1 MDSFNLLNFD
11 KTTLAEMN
19 SVSLMKRVDTKFIL
33 KESQLLEVL
42 SKLYDDYK
50 ILEIDQERLMKYSTL
65 YFDSQNKKCFK
76 DHHNGK
82 LNRYKIRMRKYL
94 VSDICFLEIKKKNN
108 LGVTNKIRRQIK
120 DFETDLTLESKE
132 FIREDGNIN
141 NLLLEPSL
149 YNNFSRMTLVNKN
162 ESERITIDVD
172 LSFRFGGD
180 EKKFDKLVVVE
191 IKQEGKRLNTTIN
204 RALKSMSLLPTNFS
218 KYCIGISNIIDDI
231 KSNRFKEINLKIN
244 KLNN

>member
-1 MDSFNLLNFD
+1 
-11 KTTLAEMN
+11 
-19 SVSLMKRVDTKFIL
+19 
-33 KESQLLEVL
+33 
-42 SKLYDDYK
+42 
-50 ILEIDQERLMKYSTL
+50 
-65 YFDSQNKKCFK
+65 
-76 DHHNGK
+76 
-82 LNRYKIRMRKYL
+82 MRKYL

-132 FIREDGNIN
+132 FISDSNIN

-162 ESERITIDVD
+162 ESERITLDVD
-172 LSFRFGGD
+172 LSFTFGGD

-204 RALKSMSLLPTNFS
+204 RALKSMSILPTNFS
-218 KYCIGISNIIDDI
+218 KYCIGISNTLDNI

>member
-1 MDSFNLLNFD
+1 MDRFNLLNFD

-33 KESQLLEVL
+33 NESQLLEVL

-108 LGVTNKIRRQIK
+108 LGITNKIRTQIK
-120 DFETDLTLESKE
+120 DFETNLTSESKD
-132 FIREDGNIN
+132 FITKSNIN

-149 YNNFSRMTLVNKN
+149 YNNFSRMTFVNK
-162 ESERITIDVD
+162 SEAERLTIDVD
-172 LSFRFGGD
+172 LSFSFGAK
-180 EKKFDKLVVVE
+180 EKKFDKLVVIE

-204 RALKSMSLLPTNFS
+204 RVLKSMSILPTNFS
-218 KYCIGISNIIDDI
+218 KYCIGISNTLNNI

>member
-1 MDSFNLLNFD
+1 MDRFNLLNFD

-50 ILEIDQERLMKYSTL
+50 ILEINQERLMKYSTL
-65 YFDSQNKKCFK
+65 YFDFENKKCFK

-120 DFETDLTLESKE
+120 DFETDLTTKSKDYITES
-132 FIREDGNIN
+132 NIN

-172 LSFRFGGD
+172 LSFSFGTD

-204 RALKSMSLLPTNFS
+204 RALKSMSILPTNFS

>member
-1 MDSFNLLNFD
+1 MDRFNLLNFD

-50 ILEIDQERLMKYSTL
+50 ILQIDQERLMKYSTL

-108 LGVTNKIRRQIK
+108 LGVTNKIRKQIK
-120 DFETDLTLESKE
+120 DFETDLSLDSKD
-132 FIREDGNIN
+132 FITNSNIN
-141 NLLLEPSL
+141 NLLFEPSL
-149 YNNFSRMTLVNKN
+149 YNNFSRMTFVNK
-162 ESERITIDVD
+162 SEAERLTIDVD
-172 LSFRFGGD
+172 LSFSFGAK
-180 EKKFDKLVVVE
+180 EKKFEKLVVIEV
-191 IKQEGKRLNTTIN
+191 KQEGKRLNTTIN
-204 RALKSMSLLPTNFS
+204 RVLKSMSILPTNFS
-218 KYCIGISNIIDDI
+218 KYCIGISNTLDNI

>member
-1 MDSFNLLNFD
+1 MDRFNLLNFD

-65 YFDSQNKKCFK
+65 YFDSENKKCFK

-108 LGVTNKIRRQIK
+108 LGITNKIRRQIK
-120 DFETDLTLESKE
+120 DFETNLTSESKD
-132 FIREDGNIN
+132 FITKSNIN

-172 LSFRFGGD
+172 LSFSFGTD

-204 RALKSMSLLPTNFS
+204 KALKSMSILPTNFS

-231 KSNRFKEINLKIN
+231 KSNRFKEINEFI
-244 KLNN
+244 

>member
-1 MDSFNLLNFD
+1 MDRFNLLKFD

-42 SKLYDDYK
+42 SKLYEDYK
-50 ILEIDQERLMKYSTL
+50 ILQIDQERLMKYSTL
-65 YFDSQNKKCFK
+65 YFDSLNKKCFNY
-76 DHHNGK
+76 HHNGK

-108 LGVTNKIRRQIK
+108 LGVTNKIRKQIK
-120 DFETDLTLESKE
+120 DFETDLTSESKE
-132 FIREDGNIN
+132 FITNSNIN

-149 YNNFSRMTLVNKN
+149 YNNFSRMTLVNK
-162 ESERITIDVD
+162 SEAERLTIDVD
-172 LSFRFGGD
+172 LSFSFGAK
-180 EKKFDKLVVVE
+180 EKKFEKLVVIEV
-191 IKQEGKRLNTTIN
+191 KQEGKRLNTTIN
-204 RALKSMSLLPTNFS
+204 RVLKSMSILPTNFS
-218 KYCIGISNIIDDI
+218 KYCIGISNTLDNI

>member
-1 MDSFNLLNFD
+1 MDRFNLLNFD

-50 ILEIDQERLMKYSTL
+50 ILEIGQERLMKYSTL
-65 YFDSQNKKCFK
+65 YFDSENKKCFK

-108 LGVTNKIRRQIK
+108 LGITNKIRRQIK
-120 DFETDLTLESKE
+120 DFETNLTSESKD
-132 FIREDGNIN
+132 FITKSNIN

-172 LSFRFGGD
+172 LSFSFGTD

-204 RALKSMSLLPTNFS
+204 RALKSMSILPTNFS

>member
-1 MDSFNLLNFD
+1 MDRFNLLNFD
-11 KTTLAEMN
+11 KITLAEMN

-42 SKLYDDYK
+42 SKLYEDYK

-65 YFDSQNKKCFK
+65 YFDSENKKCFN

-108 LGVTNKIRRQIK
+108 LGITNKIRRQIK
-120 DFETDLTLESKE
+120 DFETNLTTESKE
-132 FIREDGNIN
+132 FITESNIN

-162 ESERITIDVD
+162 EPERITIDVD
-172 LSFRFGGD
+172 LSFSFRND
-180 EKKFDKLVVVE
+180 KKKFDKLVVVE

-204 RALKSMSLLPTNFS
+204 RVLKSMSILPTNFS

>member
-1 MDSFNLLNFD
+1 MDRFNLLKFD

-65 YFDSQNKKCFK
+65 YFDSENKKCFK

-108 LGVTNKIRRQIK
+108 LGITNKIRRQIK
-120 DFETDLTLESKE
+120 DFETNLTSESKD
-132 FIREDGNIN
+132 FITKSNIN

-172 LSFRFGGD
+172 LSFSFGTD

-204 RALKSMSLLPTNFS
+204 RALKSMSILPTNFS
-218 KYCIGISNIIDDI
+218 KYCIGISNIIDNI

>member
-1 MDSFNLLNFD
+1 MDRFNLLNFD

-50 ILEIDQERLMKYSTL
+50 ILQIDQERLMKYSTL

-94 VSDICFLEIKKKNN
+94 VSDLCFLEIKKKNN
-108 LGVTNKIRRQIK
+108 LGITNKIRRQIK
-120 DFETDLTLESKE
+120 DFETDLTLDSKE
-132 FIREDGNIN
+132 FITNSNIN
-141 NLLLEPSL
+141 NIFLEPSL
-149 YNNFSRMTLVNKN
+149 YNNFSRMTFVNK
-162 ESERITIDVD
+162 SEAERLTIDVD
-172 LSFRFGGD
+172 LSFSFGAK
-180 EKKFDKLVVVE
+180 EKKFDKLVVIE

-204 RALKSMSLLPTNFS
+204 RVLKSMSILPTNFS
-218 KYCIGISNIIDDI
+218 KYCIGISNTLDNI

>member
-1 MDSFNLLNFD
+1 MDRFNLLNFD

-33 KESQLLEVL
+33 KEPQLLEVL

-65 YFDSQNKKCFK
+65 YFDSENKKCFK

-108 LGVTNKIRRQIK
+108 LGITNKIRTQIK
-120 DFETDLTLESKE
+120 DFETNLTSESKD
-132 FIREDGNIN
+132 FITKSKIN

-172 LSFRFGGD
+172 LSFSFGTD

-204 RALKSMSLLPTNFS
+204 RALKSMSILPTNFS

>member
-1 MDSFNLLNFD
+1 MNRFNLLNFD

-50 ILEIDQERLMKYSTL
+50 ILQIDQERLMKYSTL

-108 LGVTNKIRRQIK
+108 LGITNKIRRQIK
-120 DFETDLTLESKE
+120 DFETNLTSESKD
-132 FIREDGNIN
+132 FITKSNIN

-149 YNNFSRMTLVNKN
+149 YNNFSRMTFVNK
-162 ESERITIDVD
+162 SEAERLTIDVD
-172 LSFRFGGD
+172 LSFSFGAK
-180 EKKFDKLVVVE
+180 EKKFDKLVVIE

-204 RALKSMSLLPTNFS
+204 RVLKSMSILPTNFS
-218 KYCIGISNIIDDI
+218 KYCIGISNTLNNI

>member
-1 MDSFNLLNFD
+1 MDRFNLLNFD

-42 SKLYDDYK
+42 SKLYKDYK
-50 ILEIDQERLMKYSTL
+50 ILQIDQERLMKYSTL

-108 LGVTNKIRRQIK
+108 LGITNKIRRQIK
-120 DFETDLTLESKE
+120 DFETDLTLDSKE
-132 FIREDGNIN
+132 FITNSNIN
-141 NLLLEPSL
+141 NIFLEPSL
-149 YNNFSRMTLVNKN
+149 YNNFSRMTFVNK
-162 ESERITIDVD
+162 SEAERLTIDVD
-172 LSFRFGGD
+172 LSFSFGAK
-180 EKKFDKLVVVE
+180 EKKFDKLVVIE

-204 RALKSMSLLPTNFS
+204 RVLKAMSILPTNFS
-218 KYCIGISNIIDDI
+218 KYCIGISNTLDNI

>member
-1 MDSFNLLNFD
+1 MNRFNLLNFD

-108 LGVTNKIRRQIK
+108 LGITNKIRRQIK

-132 FIREDGNIN
+132 FITNSNIN

-149 YNNFSRMTLVNKN
+149 YNNFSRMTFVNK
-162 ESERITIDVD
+162 SEAERLTIDVD
-172 LSFRFGGD
+172 LSFSFGAK
-180 EKKFDKLVVVE
+180 EKKFDKLVVIE

-204 RALKSMSLLPTNFS
+204 RVLKSMSILPTNFS
-218 KYCIGISNIIDDI
+218 KYCIGISNTLDNI

>member
-1 MDSFNLLNFD
+1 MDRFNLLNFD

-65 YFDSQNKKCFK
+65 YFDSENKKCFK

-108 LGVTNKIRRQIK
+108 LGITNKIRTQIK
-120 DFETDLTLESKE
+120 DFETNLTSESKD
-132 FIREDGNIN
+132 FITKSKIN

-172 LSFRFGGD
+172 LSFSFGTD

-204 RALKSMSLLPTNFS
+204 RALKSMSILPTNFS
-218 KYCIGISNIIDDI
+218 KYCIGISNIIDNI

>member
-1 MDSFNLLNFD
+1 MDRFNLLNFD

-65 YFDSQNKKCFK
+65 YFDSENKKCFK

-108 LGVTNKIRRQIK
+108 LGITNKIRRQIK
-120 DFETDLTLESKE
+120 DFETNLTSESKD
-132 FIREDGNIN
+132 FITKSNIN

-172 LSFRFGGD
+172 LSFSFGTD

-204 RALKSMSLLPTNFS
+204 RALKSMSILPTNFS
-218 KYCIGISNIIDDI
+218 KYCIGISNTLDNI

>member
-1 MDSFNLLNFD
+1 MDRFNLLNFD
-11 KTTLAEMN
+11 KITLAEMN

-42 SKLYDDYK
+42 SKLYEDYK

-65 YFDSQNKKCFK
+65 YFDSENKKCFN

-108 LGVTNKIRRQIK
+108 LGITNKIRRQIK
-120 DFETDLTLESKE
+120 DFETNLTTESKE
-132 FIREDGNIN
+132 FITESNIN

-162 ESERITIDVD
+162 EPERITIDVD
-172 LSFRFGGD
+172 LSFSFRND
-180 EKKFDKLVVVE
+180 KKKFDKLVVVE

-204 RALKSMSLLPTNFS
+204 RALKSMSILPTNFS
-218 KYCIGISNIIDDI
+218 KYCIGISNIIDNI

-244 KLNN
+244 KINN

>member
-1 MDSFNLLNFD
+1 MDRFNLLNFD

-50 ILEIDQERLMKYSTL
+50 ILQIDQERLMKYSTL
-65 YFDSQNKKCFK
+65 YFDSKNKKCFK

-132 FIREDGNIN
+132 FISDSNIN

-172 LSFRFGGD
+172 LSFRFGVD

-204 RALKSMSLLPTNFS
+204 RALKSMSILPTNFS

>member
-1 MDSFNLLNFD
+1 MNRFNLLNFD

-50 ILEIDQERLMKYSTL
+50 ILQIDQERLMKYSTL
-65 YFDSQNKKCFK
+65 YFDSENKKCFK

-108 LGVTNKIRRQIK
+108 LGITNKIRRQIK
-120 DFETDLTLESKE
+120 DFETNLTSESKD
-132 FIREDGNIN
+132 FITKSNIN

-149 YNNFSRMTLVNKN
+149 YNNFSRMTFVNK
-162 ESERITIDVD
+162 SEAERLTIDVD
-172 LSFRFGGD
+172 LSFSFGAK
-180 EKKFDKLVVVE
+180 EKKFDKLVVIE

-204 RALKSMSLLPTNFS
+204 RVLKSMSILPTNFS
-218 KYCIGISNIIDDI
+218 KYCIGISNTLDNI

>member
-1 MDSFNLLNFD
+1 MDRFNLLNFD

-65 YFDSQNKKCFK
+65 YFDSENKKCFK

-108 LGVTNKIRRQIK
+108 LGITNKIRRQIK
-120 DFETDLTLESKE
+120 DFETNLTSESKD
-132 FIREDGNIN
+132 FITKSNIN

-172 LSFRFGGD
+172 LSFSFGTD
-180 EKKFDKLVVVE
+180 EKKFDKLVVVD

-204 RALKSMSLLPTNFS
+204 RALKSMSIWPTNFN
-218 KYCIGISNIIDDI
+218 KYCIGISNIIDNI

>member
-1 MDSFNLLNFD
+1 MDRFNLLIFD

-65 YFDSQNKKCFK
+65 YFDSENKKCFK

-108 LGVTNKIRRQIK
+108 LGITNKIRRQIK
-120 DFETDLTLESKE
+120 DFETNLTSESKD
-132 FIREDGNIN
+132 FITKSNIN

-172 LSFRFGGD
+172 LSFSFGTD

-204 RALKSMSLLPTNFS
+204 RALKSMSILPTNFS
-218 KYCIGISNIIDDI
+218 KYCIGISNIIGDI

>member
-1 MDSFNLLNFD
+1 MDRFNLLNFD

-50 ILEIDQERLMKYSTL
+50 ILQIDQERLMKYSTL

-108 LGVTNKIRRQIK
+108 HGITNKVRRQIK
-120 DFETDLTLESKE
+120 DFETDLTLDSKE
-132 FIREDGNIN
+132 FISNSNIN
-141 NLLLEPSL
+141 NIFLEPSL
-149 YNNFSRMTLVNKN
+149 YNNFSRMTFVNK
-162 ESERITIDVD
+162 SEAERLTIDVD
-172 LSFRFGGD
+172 LSFSFGAK
-180 EKKFDKLVVVE
+180 EKKFDKLVVIE

-204 RALKSMSLLPTNFS
+204 RVLKSMSILPTNFS
-218 KYCIGISNIIDDI
+218 KYCIGISNTLDNI

>member
-1 MDSFNLLNFD
+1 MDRFNLLNFD

-65 YFDSQNKKCFK
+65 YFDSENKKCFK

-120 DFETDLTLESKE
+120 DFETNLTTKSKDYITES
-132 FIREDGNIN
+132 NIN

-172 LSFRFGGD
+172 LSFSFGTD

-204 RALKSMSLLPTNFS
+204 RALKSMSILPTNFS
-218 KYCIGISNIIDDI
+218 KYCIGISNIIDNI

>member
-1 MDSFNLLNFD
+1 MDRFNLLNFD

-42 SKLYDDYK
+42 SKLYKDYK
-50 ILEIDQERLMKYSTL
+50 ILQIDQERLMKYSTL

-108 LGVTNKIRRQIK
+108 LGITNKIRRQIK
-120 DFETDLTLESKE
+120 DFETNLTTESKE
-132 FIREDGNIN
+132 FIINSNIN

-149 YNNFSRMTLVNKN
+149 YNNFSRMTFVNK
-162 ESERITIDVD
+162 SEAERLTIDVD
-172 LSFRFGGD
+172 LSFSFGAK
-180 EKKFDKLVVVE
+180 EKKFDKLVVIE

-204 RALKSMSLLPTNFS
+204 RVLKSMSILPTNFS
-218 KYCIGISNIIDDI
+218 KYCIGISNTLDNI

>member
-1 MDSFNLLNFD
+1 MDRFNLLNFD

-50 ILEIDQERLMKYSTL
+50 ILQIDQERLMKYSTL
-65 YFDSQNKKCFK
+65 YFDYQNKKCFK

-132 FIREDGNIN
+132 FISDSNIN

-172 LSFRFGGD
+172 LSFRFGVD

-204 RALKSMSLLPTNFS
+204 RALKSMSILPTNFS